1 MTIGADEKLP
11 TLWQH
16 FMIRHGELPDRH
28 PVELFGEAVVNRI
41 FAGAEDWH
49 WRRLARPALVG
60 LACCMAAL
68 GWFSS
73 RTPDGMLLTNFSG
86 AIALLAVMGA
96 IHLARDH
103 RELSAL
109 TLQFCAK
116 TEEAHRWLDRLDD
129 HLRDLRDGTIR
140 AVALDP
146 GTEVHQDIPASIFA
160 GNNGRILLLDSRF
173 DETRRAYRKP
183 PKGRIVVSVPG
194 TDATNSPKPLAGSPS
209 LPLETSPPET
219 DSAAPETDTAA
230 PAVVPDISST
240 ADEFPLSAAETSS
253 PAHPVH
259 HLHGL
264 AGEKFEQLLS
274 AYLATKAWDQQHRD
288 EVAAIQRVTHE
299 LVQNNPRMTV
309 GAIMRELPQL
319 MLDKYH
325 QKLTLKDES
334 VRKMIGYT
342 NTHRYSEFR
351 NFVIE
356 RTDPARRK

>member
-1 MTIGADEKLP
+1 MTIGADENFP

-49 WRRLARPALVG
+49 WRRLAQPALVG

-73 RTPDGMLLTNFSG
+73 RTPDGMLLTNFSC

-129 HLRDLRDGTIR
+129 HLRDLRDGTIPTL
-140 AVALDP
+140 ALDAQT
-146 GTEVHQDIPASIFA
+146 GVRQSIPPSVFA

-194 TDATNSPKPLAGSPS
+194 KEATNSPIPLAGSSS
-209 LPLETSPPET
+209 LPLETSPPEIE
-219 DSAAPETDTAA
+219 SAAPETDTAA
-230 PAVVPDISST
+230 PAIVPDISGM
-240 ADEFPLSAAETSS
+240 ADEFPLLAAETSS

-274 AYLATKAWDQQHRD
+274 AYLATKGWDQQHRD

-299 LVQNNPRMTV
+299 LVQNNPCMTV

-319 MLDKYH
+319 MLDKH
-325 QKLTLKDES
+325 RQKLTLKDES

-351 NFVIE
+351 NFVIDQ
-356 RTDPARRK
+356 TDPARRK

>member
-1 MTIGADEKLP
+1 MTIGADENLP

-16 FMIRHGELPDRH
+16 FMISHGELPDRH

-49 WRRLARPALVG
+49 WRRLAWPALVG

-86 AIALLAVMGA
+86 AIALLATMGA

-129 HLRDLRDGTIR
+129 HLRDLRDGTIPTL
-140 AVALDP
+140 ALNAQT
-146 GTEVHQDIPASIFA
+146 GVRQSIPASVFA

-183 PKGRIVVSVPG
+183 PKGRIVVSVTG
-194 TDATNSPKPLAGSPS
+194 TEATSSSMPLAASPS
-209 LPLETSPPET
+209 PPLETSPPEIE
-219 DSAAPETDTAA
+219 SAAPETDTAA
-230 PAVVPDISST
+230 PAIVPDIASM
-240 ADEFPLSAAETSS
+240 AARLTLPAAKPSS
-253 PAHPVH
+253 PAREAH
-259 HLHGL
+259 HLYSL
-264 AGEKFEQLLS
+264 ADDKFEKLLE
-274 AYLATKAWDQQHRD
+274 AYLATKGWDQQHRD

-319 MLDKYH
+319 MLDKYR

-342 NTHRYSEFR
+342 ITHRYSEFR

>member
-1 MTIGADEKLP
+1 MTIGADENLP

-16 FMIRHGELPDRH
+16 FMIRHGELSDRH

-60 LACCMAAL
+60 LACWMALL

-73 RTPDGMLLTNFSG
+73 RTPNGMLLAYFSG

-103 RELSAL
+103 RELLAL

-116 TEEAHRWLDRLDD
+116 TEQEHRWLGRLDD
-129 HLRDLRDGTIR
+129 HLRDLRNGTFPTL
-140 AVALDP
+140 ALDAQS
-146 GTEVHQDIPASIFA
+146 GVRQSIPPSVFA

-194 TDATNSPKPLAGSPS
+194 AEATNRSIPLAGSPS
-209 LPLETSPPET
+209 LPLETAPPET
-219 DSAAPETDTAA
+219 DSAAPETDAAA
-230 PAVVPDISST
+230 PAIVPDIAST
-240 ADEFPLSAAETSS
+240 ADEFPLPAAETSS

-274 AYLATKAWDQQHRD
+274 AYLATKGWDQQHRD

-319 MLDKYH
+319 MLDKYR

-351 NFVIE
+351 NFVIDQ
-356 RTDPARRK
+356 TDPARRK

>member
-1 MTIGADEKLP
+1 MTIGADDNLP

-28 PVELFGEAVVNRI
+28 PVELFGEAVVSRI

-49 WRRLARPALVG
+49 WRRLAPPALVG

-73 RTPDGMLLTNFSG
+73 RTPDGMLLANFSG

-96 IHLARDH
+96 IHLARDN

-109 TLQFCAK
+109 KLQFCAK
-116 TEEAHRWLDRLDD
+116 TEEEHRWLDRLDD
-129 HLRDLRDGTIR
+129 HLRDLRNGTIR

-183 PKGRIVVSVPG
+183 PKGRIVVSVPS
-194 TDATNSPKPLAGSPS
+194 TEATNSPIPLAGSSS
-209 LPLETSPPET
+209 LPLETSPPEI
-219 DSAAPETDTAA
+219 DSAAPETDAAA

-274 AYLATKAWDQQHRD
+274 AYLTTKGWDQQHRD

-319 MLDKYH
+319 MLDKYR

>member
-1 MTIGADEKLP
+1 MTIGADENLP

-129 HLRDLRDGTIR
+129 HLRDLRNGTIP

-146 GTEVHQDIPASIFA
+146 GTGVHQDIPASIFA

-173 DETRRAYRKP
+173 DETKRAYRKP

-194 TDATNSPKPLAGSPS
+194 TEATNSPIPLAGSPS

-219 DSAAPETDTAA
+219 DSAASEAYTAA
-230 PAVVPDISST
+230 PAIVPDISSM
-240 ADEFPLSAAETSS
+240 ADGFPLPAAETSS
-253 PAHPVH
+253 PDHEVH

-264 AGEKFEQLLS
+264 ADEKFEQLLE
-274 AYLATKAWDQQHRD
+274 AYLATKKWDEARK
-288 EVAAIQRVTHE
+288 EEFRAIQRVTHA
-299 LVQNNPRMTV
+299 LVQSDPCMGV
-309 GAIMRELPQL
+309 GDIMKELPKL
-319 MLDKYH
+319 MLEKH
-325 QKLTLKDES
+325 GQKLTFKDES
-334 VRKMIGYT
+334 ASKMIGYS
-342 NTHRYSEFR
+342 NTHRYSDFR
-351 NFVIE
+351 NFVRGRI
-356 RTDPARRK
+356 DPACRK

>member
-1 MTIGADEKLP
+1 MTIGADENLP

-16 FMIRHGELPDRH
+16 FMIRHGELSDRH

-116 TEEAHRWLDRLDD
+116 TEQEHRWLDRLDD
-129 HLRDLRDGTIR
+129 YLRDLRNGTFPTL
-140 AVALDP
+140 ALDAQT
-146 GTEVHQDIPASIFA
+146 GERQSIPPSVFA

-173 DETRRAYRKP
+173 DETKRAYRKP

-194 TDATNSPKPLAGSPS
+194 TEATNSSIPLAGSPS
-209 LPLETSPPET
+209 LPLESSPPET
-219 DSAAPETDTAA
+219 DSAAPETETAA
-230 PAVVPDISST
+230 PAIVPDISGI
-240 ADEFPLSAAETSS
+240 AAGLILPAAKPSS
-253 PAHPVH
+253 PAREAH
-259 HLHGL
+259 HLYTL
-264 AGEKFEQLLS
+264 TDDKFENLLE
-274 AYLATKAWDQQHRD
+274 AYLASKNRD
-288 EVAAIQRVTHE
+288 ETWNEEFRAIQRVTYE
-299 LVQNNPRMTV
+299 LVNKNPFMDV
-309 GAIMRELPQL
+309 GDIMQKLPKI
-319 MLDKYH
+319 MFEKYG
-325 QKLTLKDES
+325 QKLTFKDES
-334 VRKMIGYT
+334 VSKMIGYS

-351 NFVIE
+351 NFVRGRI
-356 RTDPARRK
+356 DPTQRK

>member
-1 MTIGADEKLP
+1 MTIGADENLP

-116 TEEAHRWLDRLDD
+116 TEQEHRWLDRLDD
-129 HLRDLRDGTIR
+129 YLRDLRNGTFLTL
-140 AVALDP
+140 ALDAQT
-146 GTEVHQDIPASIFA
+146 GVRQSIPPSVFA

-183 PKGRIVVSVPG
+183 PKGRIVVSVTG
-194 TDATNSPKPLAGSPS
+194 TEATSSPIPLAESPS
-209 LPLETSPPET
+209 LPLESSPPET
-219 DSAAPETDTAA
+219 ESAAPAT
-230 PAVVPDISST
+230 VPDIASS
-240 ADEFPLSAAETSS
+240 ADEFPLPAAETSS

-274 AYLATKAWDQQHRD
+274 AYLATKGWDQQHRD

-299 LVQNNPRMTV
+299 LVQNNPCMTV

-319 MLDKYH
+319 MLDKYR

-356 RTDPARRK
+356 RTGPARRK